1 MSTTITETHIGRQ
14 ASATIAE
21 THIGRQATF
30 SRGKKTFNDTIRYVG
45 ETEFAEGVWVGIEL
59 AVPKG

>member
-1 MSTTITETHIGRQ
+1 MSTTIAETHIGRQ
-14 ASATIAE
+14 ASATIIE

-30 SRGKKTFNDTIRYVG
+30 ARGNKTFNGTMRYVG
-45 ETEFAEGVWVGIEL
+45 ETEFAEGGWVGIEL